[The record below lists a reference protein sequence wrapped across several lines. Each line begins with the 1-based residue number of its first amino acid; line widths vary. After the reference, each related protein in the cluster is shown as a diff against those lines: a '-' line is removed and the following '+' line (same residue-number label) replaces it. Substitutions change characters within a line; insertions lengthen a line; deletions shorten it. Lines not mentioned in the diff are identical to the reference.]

1 MNVSHRVCHRSSFSN
16 ADLLQAHYKVLLK
29 VHIYRVFKP
38 QQNWSLII
46 FFKKQI
52 KKQKQTILII
62 FTTVHHTQNMSELKQ
77 ADNLRNL
84 QSCRPS

>member
-29 VHIYRVFKP
+29 VHIYKVFKP

-46 FFKKQI
+46 FFKKQN
-52 KKQKQTILII
+52 KTKTNI
-62 FTTVHHTQNMSELKQ
+62 FDNIYHSTSHTKHE
-77 ADNLRNL
+77 
-84 QSCRPS
+84 